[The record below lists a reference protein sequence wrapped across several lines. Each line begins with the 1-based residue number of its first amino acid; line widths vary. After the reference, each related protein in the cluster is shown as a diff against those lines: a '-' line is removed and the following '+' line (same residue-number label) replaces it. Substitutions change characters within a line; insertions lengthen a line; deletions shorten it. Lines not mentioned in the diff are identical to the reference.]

1 MSLRVSLLSCLALM
15 VCTALSPIAVAEEL
29 PGVPLNVTPTFAD
42 VEYAQV
48 KTDDGRTMPVKMN
61 IYGPTGGNTGNSPV
75 LVFVH
80 GGAWSEGDYTIAKE
94 LSGRETNSNYHDW
107 FAMRDKG
114 VTIVTIGYRLS
125 FDAIFPAQ
133 VHDVKGSIRYL
144 RANKDK
150 YGIDPDRI
158 AIAGISAGAHLALM
172 AALTGDVAELEG
184 DTGGNLDQSS
194 RVMACVDYYGMT
206 DFTALAADI
215 YDVPWLITGKDAYD
229 LVDSPESSRSKLFGL
244 NKADGLGAAVA
255 QIGKTGSG
263 YEDSI
268 KLVRLGSPVYHVTP
282 DDPPIFIGNGARD
295 HRVPVAQARK
305 LFSALEREGIESY
318 LMVNSKV
325 GHEDLGDIINKASV
339 HFLLDQF
346 GIKKSDSSTIKY
358 RTENAVH
365 HGGGDEGP
373 HPFMY

>member
-1 MSLRVSLLSCLALM
+1 MSFRVSLSLCIALM
-15 VCTALSPIAVAEEL
+15 IASLTTLAAAEEL
-29 PGVPLNVTPTFAD
+29 PGVPMNVSPTHAD

-48 KTDDGRTMPVKMN
+48 KTDDGRTMTLKMN
-61 IYGPTGGNTGNSPV
+61 IYGPTGGDTGKSPV

-94 LSGRETNSNYHDW
+94 LGGREKNSNYHDW

-114 VTIVTIGYRLS
+114 VTIATIGYRLS

-144 RANKDK
+144 RANHEK

-158 AIAGISAGAHLALM
+158 AVAGTSAGAHLALM
-172 AALTGDVAELEG
+172 AALTGGVAELEG

-255 QIGKTGSG
+255 QIGKTGTG
-263 YEDSI
+263 YEDAI
-268 KLVRLGSPVYHVTP
+268 KLVRLGSPLYHVTP
-282 DDPPIFIGNGARD
+282 DDPPVFIGNGARD
-295 HRVPVAQARK
+295 HRVPVAQARR
-305 LFSALEREGIESY
+305 LFSALEREGVEAY

-325 GHEDLGDIINKASV
+325 GHEDLGDIINRASV
-339 HFLLDQF
+339 NFLLSKF
-346 GIKKSDSSTIKY
+346 GIEK
-358 RTENAVH
+358 
-365 HGGGDEGP
+365 
-373 HPFMY
+373 